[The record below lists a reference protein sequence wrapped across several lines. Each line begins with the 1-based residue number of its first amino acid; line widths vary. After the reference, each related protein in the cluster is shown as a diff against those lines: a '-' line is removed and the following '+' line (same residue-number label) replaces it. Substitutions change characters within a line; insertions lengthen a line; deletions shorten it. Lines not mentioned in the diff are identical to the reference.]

1 MIWLGPVGNIKQSY
15 VWNPENLMP
24 NLQAIVILV
33 RANRIQSRNSH
44 W

>member
-1 MIWLGPVGNIKQSY
+1 MMWPGPVGNIKQSY
-15 VWNPENLMP
+15 MWNLENLMP

-33 RANRIQSRNSH
+33 SANRIQNTNSH